1 MADMSS
7 RRAASAVQIAAGGEP
22 VYVVRSGGV
31 YRGVRARDVGNGLFV
46 IREPVRDV
54 QISDIRV
61 AGGYRVIENT
71 AAPDLVAAG
80 IAGLHV
86 RSARASDLERSFAR
100 IRYDSHHGVIEDV
113 SASGMLTTG
122 STDLPV
128 GIGFADTA
136 HDFRIERCFM
146 RHFQWKRRDNQY
158 WNGDGFST
166 ERGNA
171 RFLFRQCA
179 AWDNSDGG
187 FDLKSTETLLDDCTS
202 GRNAR
207 NFRLWSSMRATRLI
221 SIAPI
226 KIGGVGDTNHFSIMA
241 VAGASEPL
249 VITIEHLTV
258 KSDRGWP
265 IFDVHNGPAKIII
278 GSHDI
283 QVPKGTPLVRSRGGG
298 SVPGG
303 VSFKGDPP
311 KL

>member
-7 RRAASAVQIAAGGEP
+7 RRARGAVPIAAQGEP
-22 VYVVRSGGV
+22 VYFMRSGAV

-54 QISDIRV
+54 RISDVSV

-71 AAPDLVAAG
+71 AAPDRAAAG
-80 IAGLHV
+80 CVGLRV
-86 RSARASDLERSFAR
+86 RGARASDLERSFAR
-100 IRYDSHHGVIEDV
+100 IRYDSHDGVIADV

-122 STDLPV
+122 SKDLPV
-128 GIGFADTA
+128 GIAFADTA
-136 HDFRIERCFM
+136 HDFRVERCFM
-146 RHFQWKRRDNQY
+146 RGFRWQRGAKKY

-171 RFLFRQCA
+171 RFLFRQCS

-187 FDLKSTETLLDDCTS
+187 FDLKSTETVLDDCVS

-207 NFRLWSSMRATRLI
+207 NFRLWSSIRATRLI
-221 SIAPI
+221 SLDPV
-226 KIGGVGDTNHFSIMA
+226 KIGGTGDTNHFAIMA
-241 VAGASEPL
+241 AQGLREPL

-265 IFDVHNGPAKIII
+265 IFDVHDGPAKIII

-283 QVPKGTPLVRSRGGG
+283 QVPPGTPLVRSRGGG
-298 SVPGG
+298 SVPDG
-303 VSFKGDPP
+303 VSFAGTPP

>member
-1 MADMSS
+1 MVDMSS
-7 RRAASAVQIAAGGEP
+7 RRATDAVPIAAAGEP
-22 VYVVRSGGV
+22 VYFVRSGAV
-31 YRGVRARDVGNGLFV
+31 YRGVHARDVGNGLFV
-46 IREPVRDV
+46 IREPVYDV
-54 QISDIRV
+54 QIADVRV
-61 AGGYRVIENT
+61 AGGYRVIENS

-80 IAGLHV
+80 CVGLRVHG
-86 RSARASDLERSFAR
+86 ARASELERSFAR
-100 IRYDSHHGVIEDV
+100 IRYDSHDGVIEDV
-113 SASGMLTTG
+113 SASGVLATG
-122 STDLPV
+122 ATDLPV
-128 GIGFADTA
+128 GIAFADTA

-146 RHFQWKRRDNQY
+146 RGFQWKRRDNQY

-171 RFLFRQCA
+171 RVLFRQCA

-187 FDLKSTETLLDDCTS
+187 FDLKSTETTLDDCVS

-221 SIAPI
+221 SLDPV
-226 KIGGVGDTNHFSIMA
+226 KIGGTGDTNHFSIMA
-241 VAGASEPL
+241 PKGASAPL
-249 VITIEHLTV
+249 VLTIEHLVV

-265 IFDVHNGPAKIII
+265 IFDVHDGPAKIII

-283 QVPKGTPLVRSRGGG
+283 QVPPGTPLWRSRSGG

-303 VSFKGDPP
+303 VSFKGEPP